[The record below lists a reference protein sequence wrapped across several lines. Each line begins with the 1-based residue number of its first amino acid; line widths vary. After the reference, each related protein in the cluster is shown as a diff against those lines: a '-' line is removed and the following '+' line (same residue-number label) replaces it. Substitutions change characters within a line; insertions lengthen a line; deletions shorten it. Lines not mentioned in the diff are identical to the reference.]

1 MDLRRGGEKDGGA
14 VIKGGGGVDTPM
26 HTMFIGY
33 SCGGFPSRTT
43 QSRLLQKK
51 SKFLGSNI

>member
-14 VIKGGGGVDTPM
+14 VIKGGGIDTPM

-51 SKFLGSNI
+51 SKCLRSNI